1 MQHRYRGKNGPKVS
15 AIGLGGMVNRTP
27 SQDFHPLSVGQE
39 SEHDLVEC
47 SRILHGRD
55 VSAIRNH
62 NEFRAGDTVA
72 RRVGGDLVER
82 PG

>member
-1 MQHRYRGKNGPKVS
+1 MQHHQLGKDGPEVF
-15 AIGLGGMVNRTP
+15 AIGLGCTIDRTP
-27 SQDFHPLSVGQE
+27 SQDFHPLSVAQE

-47 SRILHGRD
+47 SGILHGRD

-62 NEFRAGDTVA
+62 YEFRAGDTVA
-72 RRVGGDLVER
+72 RRIGSDLVER